1 MQGRY
6 SHPYTYIC
14 HTLRMQTGQKQGL
27 HPMGQFWFRQQP
39 TLRQGFE
46 SKSFIWGATTNN
58 TGQGCGA
65 ERLGRMEAMRTLPV
79 SLEIAEGLSAPLEPG
94 SRARSEGGL
103 RFSGQGTCPP
113 PASHLPGRTEPSPEA
128 QTGRAAGRVGCGPI
142 RPGTP
147 KASAPS
153 TSSFRGSPRA

>member
-1 MQGRY
+1 M
-6 SHPYTYIC
+6 PYPQNANRPEAGPPPYGSVLVSPAANPETR
-14 HTLRMQTGQKQGL
+14 LRVQEFYLGG
-27 HPMGQFWFRQQP
+27 
-39 TLRQGFE
+39 
-46 SKSFIWGATTNN
+46 ITNN